1 MKNYSMV
8 AINPELHAKV
18 KTFCSKRGMTI
29 GGLVSMLLVEYMTRH
44 EAREKQMREKQM
56 TGSQ

>member
-18 KTFCSKRGMTI
+18 KQFCSKRGMTI
-29 GGLVSMLLVEYMTRH
+29 GGLVSMLLREYMLRH
-44 EAREKQMREKQM
+44 EDYEKHKREN
-56 TGSQ
+56 

>member
-18 KTFCSKRGMTI
+18 KQFCAKRGMTM
-29 GGLVSMLLVEYMTRH
+29 GGLVSMLLREYMLRH
-44 EAREKQMREKQM
+44 EEHEKHMREN
-56 TGSQ
+56 